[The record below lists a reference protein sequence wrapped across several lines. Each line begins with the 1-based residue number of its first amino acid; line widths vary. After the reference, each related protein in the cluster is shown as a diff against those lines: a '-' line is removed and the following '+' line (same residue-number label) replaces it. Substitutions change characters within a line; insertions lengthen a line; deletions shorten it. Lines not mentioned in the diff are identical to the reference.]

1 MYIPVNGA
9 EWRRIE
15 DYMNEQ
21 RDCVDELHLFEVIVH
36 YSRIYKKH
44 DPFMYDDLTC
54 DYSVEKDVAIAAAQL
69 YCDIP
74 SDF

>member
-15 DYMNEQ
+15 DYMNENG
-21 RDCVDELHLFEVIVH
+21 DCVDTLHLFDVIVYH
-36 YSRIYKKH
+36 AKIYGKP
-44 DPFMYDDLTC
+44 DPFMYNDLTG
-54 DYSVEKDVAIAAAQL
+54 DYAVEKSVAIAAAQL

>member
-15 DYMNEQ
+15 DYMNENG
-21 RDCVDELHLFEVIVH
+21 DCDDTLHLFDVIVFFARLCKA
-36 YSRIYKKH
+36 S
-44 DPFMYDDLTC
+44 DPFVYDDLTG

-74 SDF
+74 FDF